1 MWRGIIIERSGIPA
15 IPGIPPIP
23 GVPASAPAGGPRLGP
38 RPYSCAIDGW
48 SPGGS
53 CCGSARFCPASC
65 IRLCC
70 SACMFMR
77 SACGEAK
84 RRRLVHGRHTVV
96 SSPSNASSGW
106 KSFASLQYRDCE
118 PSGAVIVTRFVSAQV
133 RSTELAK
140 HFSQWKIELLR
151 STEHSAGTVTCPPT
165 IVEPACTFEHA
176 KHRREEQ
183 RPLTSWPH
191 AGFGLRLPRIFA
203 GGEKGRARVAQS

>member
-1 MWRGIIIERSGIPA
+1 M
-15 IPGIPPIP
+15 
-23 GVPASAPAGGPRLGP
+23 
-38 RPYSCAIDGW
+38 
-48 SPGGS
+48 
-53 CCGSARFCPASC
+53 
-65 IRLCC
+65 
-70 SACMFMR
+70 
-77 SACGEAK
+77 
-84 RRRLVHGRHTVV
+84 HGRHTVV

-203 GGEKGRARVAQS
+203 DGDG